1 MVVDDCRSGA
11 GPSDASG
18 RDVGGGRRVTHTV
31 VRPREPHVNRR
42 TVLRTAGVAATASL
56 AGCIE
61 SLQEHYQGSFQGLV
75 PLELHSEAERHYDVA
90 LEAFAME
97 EDRQTYD
104 KSFTVRAGE
113 TVSAPHLDAIEQRFR
128 ATKFGREDDQQTTEE
143 ATITPNA
150 DLVTVRIT
158 DDELRLDV
166 KRGDEDD
173 ATGSEPDSG
182 PAGQNETDGS
192 EPNETDT

>member
-1 MVVDDCRSGA
+1 M
-11 GPSDASG
+11 
-18 RDVGGGRRVTHTV
+18 
-31 VRPREPHVNRR
+31 NRR
-42 TVLRTAGVAATASL
+42 TVLRTAGVAATVSL

-90 LEAFAME
+90 LEAFAMN

-128 ATKFGREDDQQTTEE
+128 ATKFEREGDQQTTEE

-150 DLVTVRIT
+150 DLVTVLID
-158 DDELRLDV
+158 DDEFRLEVERD
-166 KRGDEDD
+166 GEDD
-173 ATGSEPDSG
+173 ENGATSPEPDSG
-182 PAGQNETDGS
+182 PADSNES
-192 EPNETDT
+192 APNETDA